1 MYTAHEFSWSTE
13 MICGLHCTIVGC
25 LGRRREFL
33 VFSMTL
39 WRNTLCWWSIWIGA
53 MKMLNKHVNCICNLW
68 QYLPFT
74 IIFSEYFIHSLF
86 VFFFRVSFS
95 IYFWCHSFN
104 VVVNVFTSFRL
115 FLFQYMDI
123 FRCML
128 FSLLIGN
135 SSQFRW
141 VQYLYNLLKTI
152 GNSECAF
159 FSTLLFAFIFNWS
172 TGWMRFHLVWSH
184 FLMIF
189 PVLVV
194 VVSNKLWQEKRDLNR
209 TTNKLKRQILK
220 EMTRYGRNK

>member
-104 VVVNVFTSFRL
+104 VLWSMSLPVFDCSYSNTWTFSVVCYFHCWSVIHLSFDEFNTFTT
-115 FLFQYMDI
+115 
-123 FRCML
+123 C
-128 FSLLIGN
+128 
-135 SSQFRW
+135 W
-141 VQYLYNLLKTI
+141 
-152 GNSECAF
+152 
-159 FSTLLFAFIFNWS
+159 
-172 TGWMRFHLVWSH
+172 
-184 FLMIF
+184 
-189 PVLVV
+189 
-194 VVSNKLWQEKRDLNR
+194 KR
-209 TTNKLKRQILK
+209 
-220 EMTRYGRNK
+220 